1 MVVLNAKIMYVN
13 IFAIDNILY
22 KWYISIYT
30 LESPLDCKEIKPVNL
45 TLNQS
50 WIFIW
55 RTDAEAEASILLP
68 YDAKNWLIWK
78 DPDVGKGWR
87 KSGGKGDG
95 RRWDGWMASL
105 TWCTWVSACSKRSWC
120 TGKPGVLQSVVLQRV
135 RHDWAT
141 ELSWHIPI

>member
-13 IFAIDNILY
+13 IFAVYNILY
-22 KWYISIYT
+22 KWYICIYT
-30 LESPLDCKEIKPVNL
+30 LESPLHCKEIKPVNL

-78 DPDVGKGWR
+78 DPDVGKGW
-87 KSGGKGDG
+87 SQEEKGMAEDEMV
-95 RRWDGWMASL
+95 GW
-105 TWCTWVSACSKRSWC
+105 
-120 TGKPGVLQSVVLQRV
+120 
-135 RHDWAT
+135 H
-141 ELSWHIPI
+141 